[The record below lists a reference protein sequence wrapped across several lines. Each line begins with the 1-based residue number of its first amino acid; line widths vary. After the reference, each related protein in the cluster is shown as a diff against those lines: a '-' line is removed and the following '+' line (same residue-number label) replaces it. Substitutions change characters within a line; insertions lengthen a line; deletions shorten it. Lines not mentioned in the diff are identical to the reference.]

1 MAVYNRISL
10 QLYLLHST
18 LRSTLALDLTHNIG
32 RQTRAPNTTSTHSND
47 ELITLFETIRLGG
60 VAYSR
65 GCGVFDGITILVE
78 ERGALPTSGLDA
90 RKAVHITCRSVVLGP
105 TVNAM
110 IMQQSTCQYEEGPA
124 RAAREK
130 NALSSPSVTPR
141 DR

>member
-1 MAVYNRISL
+1 M
-10 QLYLLHST
+10 T

-60 VAYSR
+60 V
-65 GCGVFDGITILVE
+65 
-78 ERGALPTSGLDA
+78 
-90 RKAVHITCRSVVLGP
+90 
-105 TVNAM
+105 
-110 IMQQSTCQYEEGPA
+110 Q
-124 RAAREK
+124 RAKK

>member
-1 MAVYNRISL
+1 MAR
-10 QLYLLHST
+10 
-18 LRSTLALDLTHNIG
+18 D
-32 RQTRAPNTTSTHSND
+32 SND

-90 RKAVHITCRSVVLGP
+90 RKAGRAHNMSVVLDP

-130 NALSSPSVTPR
+130 KCPQQPERYTPR
-141 DR
+141 QIIEAALHPSCT

>member
-1 MAVYNRISL
+1 M
-10 QLYLLHST
+10 T

-90 RKAVHITCRSVVLGP
+90 QKAVHVTYRSSL
-105 TVNAM
+105 
-110 IMQQSTCQYEEGPA
+110 ILQSMQ
-124 RAAREK
+124 
-130 NALSSPSVTPR
+130 
-141 DR
+141 